1 MRLICFFN
9 LLNLNHLVKNRLDRY
24 WRRKVGCLEWSL
36 IRNHCLSFVHFNFAC
51 CQREAERERE
61 REIGHDLRRKGG
73 VWNEVWSKIITSY
86 IYLLLQ
92 FPFPSWFTYLH
103 TYIII
108 FITSCMGWDWSRTRL
123 HSSHL
128 TFLVEAINHNKKKVI
143 LFSPPIQ
150 IICVYLSDLNR

>member
-36 IRNHCLSFVHFNFAC
+36 IRNHCLSFIHLILTLLVV
-51 CQREAERERE
+51 RE
-61 REIGHDLRRKGG
+61 REICHDLRRKGG